1 MYGVIVCPRCRRAKG
16 VRLGQKTTVC
26 SCGFKIP
33 VAPAR
38 IRARASTA
46 RELVPIVARINAEVA
61 GGQAEYAKAAAPRRK
76 RRSRDA
82 HARVVAAA
90 SKARNRAQRL
100 REAALGLTEELVV
113 FSFEDWR
120 RVLDALGISDSEAAL
135 QGLIR
140 ANEVYE
146 PRPGFFRSVDISP

>member
-1 MYGVIVCPRCRRAKG
+1 MK
-16 VRLGQKTTVC
+16 LGQKTTVC
-26 SCGFKIP
+26 SCGFEIR

-46 RELVPIVARINAEVA
+46 RELVPIVARINAEIA

-76 RRSRDA
+76 RRSRDV
-82 HARVVAAA
+82 HARVVAQA
-90 SKARNRAQRL
+90 SKARDRARRL
-100 REAALGLTEELVV
+100 RAAALGLTEELVV

-120 RVLDALGISDSEAAL
+120 RVLEALGIADSERAL
-135 QGLIR
+135 QGLVR

-146 PRPGFFRSVDISP
+146 PRPGFFRSVDVSP